1 MVPETPGGLS
11 PLRSTEARF
20 TMPFNP
26 LEERGLPIDEQFRSW
41 NELNVEPY
49 DKYEV
54 DPYTRTR
61 VILMNG
67 IEVESILFSH
77 QFARH
82 TDNPE
87 IKQALAVSRRVEQQQ
102 QKAVN
107 GLNPGD
113 QTPLETTI
121 GYEQVAVDLT
131 AWLARHEPDPM
142 LKQALDFALLEDF
155 DHLYRYANLYDLLDG
170 DDAADLTGHLTEI
183 TPGRPTILEHRHP
196 VDDVRGHFSTHTVDP
211 LSRLH
216 VMTIVAGE
224 QQTMNFYMN
233 HGTDWIEPIARGL
246 YAEIAMVEEQHVT
259 HYESLLD
266 PLDSWLKQLVFHEY
280 NEVYLYWSM
289 LQHEGDR
296 RIKALWELHLDMEIG
311 QLRAACELLRRYEGV
326 DPEEL
331 LPPTLPDTPV
341 TFEPNKQYVREIL
354 ESQYDL
360 RTDGP
365 LYVPLDRLPADHR
378 YFAYQAVVNEG
389 GAPSETVIDETRR
402 ERGKDR
408 RNETEGPNP
417 IERLRPM
424 AEV

>member
-1 MVPETPGGLS
+1 M
-11 PLRSTEARF
+11 PL
-20 TMPFNP
+20 NP
-26 LEERGLPIDEQFRSW
+26 LEQRGIPVEDQLRNW
-41 NELNVEPY
+41 NELNTTPY
-49 DKYEV
+49 DKLSV

-67 IEVESILFSH
+67 IEVESIMFSH

-82 TDNPE
+82 TDNLE
-87 IKQALAVSRRVEQQQ
+87 IKRALALSRRMDQQQ

-113 QTPLETTI
+113 QTPLETTL

-155 DHLYRYANLYDLLDG
+155 DHLYRYANLYDLLNG
-170 DDAADLTGHLTEI
+170 DDAADITMHWTEI

-196 VDDVRGHFSTHTVDP
+196 YDDVRGHYATNAVDP
-211 LSRLH
+211 LSRMH

-246 YAEIAMVEEQHVT
+246 YAEIAMIEEQHVT

-289 LQHEGDR
+289 LEQETDK
-296 RIKALWELHLDMEIG
+296 RIKQLWELHCNMEIG
-311 QLRAACELLRRYEGV
+311 QLHAACDLLRKYEGV
-326 DPEEL
+326 DPEEI
-331 LPPTLPDTPV
+331 LPPALPDTPV
-341 TFEPNKQYVREIL
+341 TFEPNKGYVRDIL
-354 ESQYDL
+354 ANQYDL
-360 RTDGP
+360 RTDG
-365 LYVPLDRLPADHR
+365 LDYVWLQDLPSDHR
-378 YFAYQAVVNEG
+378 YFRVQDIVNAD
-389 GAPSETVIDETRR
+389 GAPSEMVIDETRA
-402 ERGKDR
+402 ERGRDYR
-408 RNETEGPNP
+408 DETEGQHP
-417 IERLRPM
+417 IDGLRPM
-424 AEV
+424 VQTKSGGK